1 MQKNEKRNRSSGYPA
16 PDKPPTETSDL
27 AALAWGRPSV
37 TFRLTEERRKA
48 LLALTPELGM
58 RASPTAAIDFAIER
72 AAGLGAASL
81 DRVADGMDDALDAGS
96 DLRAVLAACAALR
109 TDAED
114 ARAALARVEQRLG
127 AIGRE
132 MEPAPGATRR
142 DQPAPPALSLGA
154 WLARE
159 APQALAWAVVK
170 ARWLGATSAGSGK
183 AMARVD
189 AWVAA
194 PIEFASQ
201 MAVVETLEVG
211 PLRLAAL
218 AAFEDE
224 PVAVLVCSRVAEGW
238 SARIHALDA
247 QGKLGPALD
256 SFAA

>member
-1 MQKNEKRNRSSGYPA
+1 MPKDERSKSLLNSSASEGA
-16 PDKPPTETSDL
+16 RLEEASA
-27 AALAWGRPSV
+27 AALAWDRPSV

-81 DRVADGMDDALDAGS
+81 DPVANGVDDELDA

-109 TDAED
+109 VDAED
-114 ARAALARVEQRLG
+114 ARAALARIEQRLG

-142 DQPAPPALSLGA
+142 EEPAPPAPSLGA
-154 WLARE
+154 WLERE
-159 APQALAWAVVK
+159 VPSDLAWAVVK

-189 AWVAA
+189 AWAAA

-201 MAVVETLEVG
+201 TAAVETLEVG
-211 PLRLAAL
+211 PLRLSAL

-224 PVAVLVCSRVAEGW
+224 PVAVLVCSRVVEGW